1 MDKVKDWVE
10 VKAKDWVATN
20 KIKVKPMGKV
30 RVKELVAEIE
40 TIRLVKE
47 MAQVLDKGKEEVK
60 HKIEILG
67 LATSVKITIAS
78 GKGGT
83 GKTTISTNLTSYLA
97 GIGQRVVLADLDV
110 EEPNSALFI
119 KSSLRNEQVCN
130 KMVPK
135 WESENCTL
143 CGECAKVCN
152 FNAIVALPSE
162 ILIFPELCHS
172 CYACSELCPTDSL
185 PMNPVRIGEIKEFEA
200 KNFSFV
206 EGRLDLGQEMA
217 VPLISGTINFVDENF
232 KDCIKVFDAPPGTSC
247 PVIEASRGS
256 DFVILIT
263 EATPFG
269 LNDLKLAV
277 ETMRVL
283 KQKFGV
289 IINRYGIGNDGVEV
303 YCKSEGISIIT
314 KVKNDKEVAKLYSQG
329 ELIYP
334 KIEHF
339 KNSLE
344 EIVSFIGSLK

>member
-1 MDKVKDWVE
+1 M
-10 VKAKDWVATN
+10 
-20 KIKVKPMGKV
+20 
-30 RVKELVAEIE
+30 
-40 TIRLVKE
+40 E
-47 MAQVLDKGKEEVK
+47 MAEEMES
-60 HKIEILG
+60 IELKMSINNL
-67 LATSVKITIAS
+67 KITIAS

-83 GKTTISTNLTSYLA
+83 GKTTVSTNLTSYLA
-97 GIGQRVVLADLDV
+97 NLGKKVVLVDLDV

-119 KSSLRNEQVCN
+119 KSKLKNTDICN

-135 WESENCTL
+135 WESEECIL

-172 CYACSELCPTDSL
+172 CYACSELCPTNSL
-185 PMNPVRIGEIKEFEA
+185 PMNPVRIGEIKEYEA
-200 KNFSFV
+200 SGFGFI

-217 VPLISGTINFVDENF
+217 VPMISQTIDYANGNF
-232 KDCIKVFDAPPGTSC
+232 KDEIKIFDAPPGTSC
-247 PVIEASRGS
+247 PVIEASRDS

-289 IINRYGIGNDGVEV
+289 IINRDGIGNNSVEC
-303 YCKSEGISIIT
+303 YCKDENIPIIT
-314 KVKNDKEVAKLYSQG
+314 KIKNDKEVAKLYSKG

-339 KNSLE
+339 KTSLDK
-344 EIVSFIGSLK
+344 IISFIGALK

>member
-1 MDKVKDWVE
+1 M
-10 VKAKDWVATN
+10 
-20 KIKVKPMGKV
+20 
-30 RVKELVAEIE
+30 
-40 TIRLVKE
+40 E
-47 MAQVLDKGKEEVK
+47 MAEDMESTELKM
-60 HKIEILG
+60 LTNS
-67 LATSVKITIAS
+67 LKITIAS

-83 GKTTISTNLTSYLA
+83 GKTTVSTNLTSYLA
-97 GIGQRVVLADLDV
+97 NLGKKVVLVDLDV

-119 KSSLRNEQVCN
+119 KAKLKNSKICN

-135 WESENCTL
+135 WESEECIL

-172 CYACSELCPTDSL
+172 CYACSELCPTNSL
-185 PMNPVRIGEIKEFEA
+185 PMNPVRIGEIKEYGASGFD
-200 KNFSFV
+200 FI

-217 VPLISGTINFVDENF
+217 VPMISQTIDYANGNF
-232 KDCIKVFDAPPGTSC
+232 KNEIKIFDAPPGTSC
-247 PVIEASRGS
+247 PVIEASRDS
-256 DFVILIT
+256 NFVILIT

-289 IINRYGIGNDGVEV
+289 IINRDGIGNSSVDN
-303 YCKSEGISIIT
+303 YCKDENIPIIT
-314 KVKNDKEVAKLYSQG
+314 KIKNDKEVAKLYSKG

-334 KIEHF
+334 RIEHF
-339 KNSLE
+339 KTSLD
-344 EIVSFIGSLK
+344 EIISFIGELK